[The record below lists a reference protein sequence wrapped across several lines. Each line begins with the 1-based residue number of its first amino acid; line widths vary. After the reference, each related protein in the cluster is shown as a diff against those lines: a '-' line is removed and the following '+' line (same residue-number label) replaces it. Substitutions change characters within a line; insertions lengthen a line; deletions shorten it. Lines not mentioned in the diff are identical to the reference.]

1 MKMIIN
7 VNDVRRI
14 FSNKME
20 IKLVLKIIKWREV
33 TLNKRLFY

>member
-7 VNDVRRI
+7 VNDIHGI

>member
-7 VNDVRRI
+7 VNDISGV

-20 IKLVLKIIKWREV
+20 IKLALEIIKWREV